1 MGLGSGMDG
10 RGKSPPPTPG
20 FDPQTAQS
28 VASHHTD
35 YAVVVFIIFIKSL
48 VYHRQHNYTSVMR
61 L

>member
-10 RGKSPPPTPG
+10 RGKSPPPPPG

-28 VASHHTD
+28 VARPHPAS
-35 YAVVVFIIFIKSL
+35 AVGVVIIFIKSL